1 MSKLLIAGIDPGTVS
16 AYALLD
22 LDGNIISIG
31 SKREISQGDLILEL
45 TKYGKVFA
53 IGSDVYPCPNL
64 TIKIS
69 RKIGAKVISPDHNL
83 RYLEKI
89 RIVDSFL
96 KTKKERIEISNK
108 HEKDAL
114 AAALYGFR
122 RLKTLMKKIDDHLKE
137 NKKEHLYTYVL
148 DKVLIDNIP
157 ITDAVKLFR

>member
-1 MSKLLIAGIDPGTVS
+1 VKKLLVAGIDPGTVT
-16 AYALLD
+16 AYAILD

-31 SKREISQGDLILEL
+31 SGRELSQGEIVLEL

-64 TIKIS
+64 TLKIA

-83 RYLEKI
+83 NYLEKI
-89 RIVDSFL
+89 KIVDTFL
-96 KTKKERIEISNK
+96 KTKKERIDIQNK

-122 RLKTLMKKIDDHLKE
+122 SLKTLMKKIDDHLKQK
-137 NKKEHLYTYVL
+137 NKEYLYE
-148 DKVLIDNIP
+148 KVLNKVLTEDIP
-157 ITDAVKLFR
+157 ITDAVKSFI